1 MSLVPYHYKP
11 RSDSGADSNTRRRI
25 DMSSSYQPYG
35 NPYGYPMA
43 GGMGSP
49 MTRDQN
55 VAGGQGAAMTAQPAY
70 GSGNPAYGSAPGGYA
85 QGGYAQGYGMT
96 QMGYAVPQTAGQPM
110 SRQSSFLNFGN
121 DRFVKGLLIGA
132 AATYLLTNESVQRT
146 AIKGVVHVWS
156 ALQAG
161 IEEAKERFHDAE
173 AELHHAARSKDSAS
187 L

>member
-11 RSDSGADSNTRRRI
+11 RSDSGADSIKRRRI
-25 DMSSSYQPYG
+25 DMSSSYQSYG

-49 MTRDQN
+49 MAQGQQS
-55 VAGGQGAAMTAQPAY
+55 AGSQGASMAA
-70 GSGNPAYGSAPGGYA
+70 NPAYGSTNPGYGFA

-96 QMGYAVPQTAGQPM
+96 QMGYAFPQAARQPM
-110 SRQSSFLNFGN
+110 FQQSSFLNFGN
-121 DRFVKGLLIGA
+121 DRFLKGLLIGA

-146 AIKGVVHVWS
+146 AIKGVVQVWS
-156 ALQAG
+156 TLQAG

-173 AELHHAARSKDSAS
+173 AELHHAAQSK
-187 L
+187 

>member
-11 RSDSGADSNTRRRI
+11 RSECGADSITRRRI
-25 DMSSSYQPYG
+25 DMSSAYQAYG

-49 MTRDQN
+49 MAQ
-55 VAGGQGAAMTAQPAY
+55 GQQSTGSQGPSMAAYPGYAST
-70 GSGNPAYGSAPGGYA
+70 NPGYGYA

-96 QMGYAVPQTAGQPM
+96 QTGYAYPQAARQPM
-110 SRQSSFLNFGN
+110 SQQSSFLNFGN
-121 DRFVKGLLIGA
+121 DRFLKGLLIGA

-146 AIKGVVHVWS
+146 AIKGVVQVWS
-156 ALQAG
+156 ALQGG

-173 AELHHAARSKDSAS
+173 AELHHAAQSK
-187 L
+187 

>member
-11 RSDSGADSNTRRRI
+11 RSDSGADSITRRRI
-25 DMSSSYQPYG
+25 NMSSSYQSYG

-43 GGMGSP
+43 AGMGSP
-49 MTRDQN
+49 MAQRQDS
-55 VAGGQGAAMTAQPAY
+55 AGVQGTSMAAYQP
-70 GSGNPAYGSAPGGYA
+70 GYGSANPGYGYA

-96 QMGYAVPQTAGQPM
+96 QVGYAAPRAARQSMYP
-110 SRQSSFLNFGN
+110 QSSFLNFGN
-121 DRFVKGLLIGA
+121 DRFLKGLLIGA

-156 ALQAG
+156 ALQGG

-173 AELHHAARSKDSAS
+173 AELHHAAQSK
-187 L
+187 